1 LLKMGNCRDIMRF
14 SHLRTSEFECT
25 NAFQFLPAT
34 VKRLFSSTCQTVQ
47 PGEVEQIAREVPE
60 HVTRQPRGSVLL
72 LTDFTGAS
80 IDQEALIAIKE
91 TAVFD
96 KPYIRKAAWV
106 GAEHFPGAFFEDLR
120 KFSRREFPSF
130 ETRDDALTWLA
141 KD

>member
-1 LLKMGNCRDIMRF
+1 MHERISVLARNGKTIVLVDVSDCSARK
-14 SHLRTSEFECT
+14 
-25 NAFQFLPAT
+25 
-34 VKRLFSSTCQTVQ
+34 
-47 PGEVEQIAREVPE
+47 VEQIAREVPE